1 MGVNWVKQREI
12 FSISNERGFYD
23 IELNVIK
30 WGINKPKFD
39 LRRWEEGQPKKG
51 FTLEDS
57 ELRNLYEKLK
67 DYYEP
72 EMDEDDEEDDDS
84 LNDNDSFVEEQII
97 DFRQFIVI
105 DSISSCI
112 RKNHSLYK
120 VKAKVPIYRSF
131 KDEVVL
137 VEAADTYY
145 CEDCKAYYIEEAA
158 FEGLKAIGPIMC
170 AVFNKDTF
178 EEFVKNGR
186 KFGQDELA
194 SESKLKIIG
203 YNVQK
208 DGPNEK
214 ERRKILE
221 YAYLSGYMS
230 KKRIASFLTWLIE
243 TREKIP
249 NMQAAVS
256 KWKADRN
263 WVLGIKQSDKAPIGI
278 KSIMT
283 TD

>member
-1 MGVNWVKQREI
+1 MKVSCKVIDDLFSVKGEKG
-12 FSISNERGFYD
+12 SYD
-23 IELNVIK
+23 IELKIVSWNYR
-30 WGINKPKFD
+30 KPKFD
-39 LRRWEEGQPKKG
+39 LRRWKNDQHLNG

-57 ELRNLYEKLK
+57 ELRGLYERLK
-67 DYYEP
+67 EYYEP
-72 EMDEDDEEDDDS
+72 EVDEDEYDDSEDDETTI
-84 LNDNDSFVEEQII
+84 EEQII

-145 CEDCKAYYIEEAA
+145 CEDCEAYYIEEAA

-178 EEFVKNGR
+178 DEFVKNGR
-186 KFGQDELA
+186 KFSQDDLA
-194 SESKLKIIG
+194 TESKLKIIG
-203 YNVQK
+203 YNVQNG
-208 DGPNEK
+208 GPNEK

-230 KKRIASFLTWLIE
+230 KERIASFLKWLIKTHE
-243 TREKIP
+243 NRP

-256 KWKADRN
+256 KWKSDRK
-263 WVLGIKQSDKAPIGI
+263 WVLGIKRSDTIPIGI
-278 KSIMT
+278 KAIIT
-283 TD
+283 KD